1 MFALK
6 TIHLEK
12 KVSNDNQI
20 ILLFD
25 LDSSCPCM
33 YPMLYMMKSLRFQSV
48 STQHADLIAIKF
60 WYKFWYEKFSTSFCE
75 SFFSTSY
82 NFEIIQDEIDNFITY
97 LEDNKK
103 VEENIIKLRNNK
115 NVNYTTIGHRVRS
128 FLKFYSF
135 LIDEYLTIKSQ
146 PQLTIQEI
154 RKIKENLSKYMT
166 NIKTKS

>member
-1 MFALK
+1 MFDLK

-12 KVSNDNQI
+12 KVSNENRI

-33 YPMLYMMKSLRFQSV
+33 YPMLYTMKFLRFQSV

-82 NFEIIQDEIDNFITY
+82 NFEIIQDEIDNFIIY
-97 LEDNKK
+97 LEDNRK

-115 NVNYTTIGHRVRS
+115 NVNYTTISHRVRS

-135 LIDEYLTIKSQ
+135 LID
-146 PQLTIQEI
+146 
-154 RKIKENLSKYMT
+154 
-166 NIKTKS
+166 